1 MCECV
6 CPCTGVRVQQLESER
21 AGRAVRGWRKEWCQQ
36 VHTYTSVFCTSGPPP
51 SGSGRR
57 LLVLFT
63 LMRVLCVSASTCV
76 LGHIQACSSCVGTR
90 GQPLPSQAAEFASP
104 ACTIRNRAPLSS
116 RSMYHQLLSSLPKKD
131 YSCTHILILCQG
143 CKYQTNCQTFYM

>member
-1 MCECV
+1 M
-6 CPCTGVRVQQLESER
+6 QQLESER